1 MVRTEYLAMKT
12 DQIAAETLNSDMK
25 EFGLA
30 AKKLASHAM
39 LLGGLAIG
47 TAVLQWVA
55 VAAAVYLMVL
65 GETKYKPN
73 ILSALLVP
81 YIFFTLPSPLFIIL
95 SGEISKGISLI
106 SVLLQ
111 LFFPQHFPNW
121 PGKIGS
127 TFLVLAIAPLIIGE
141 ALRGNWIGNAICVII
156 ACYHLQE
163 HIRKSG
169 GFKQSFTTLIGLAH
183 TTGVILMI
191 VYPIWALV
199 LNFI

>member
-12 DQIAAETLNSDMK
+12 DKIAAQTLNSDMK
-25 EFGLA
+25 ELGLA
-30 AKKLASHAM
+30 AKKLATHAM
-39 LLGGLAIG
+39 KLGGLAIG
-47 TAVLQWVA
+47 TAILQWVA
-55 VAAAVYLMVL
+55 VTAAVYLMVL
-65 GETKYKPN
+65 AETKYKPN
-73 ILSALLVP
+73 ILTALLVP
-81 YIFFTLPSPLFIIL
+81 YIFFTLPSGLFIIL

-127 TFLVLAIAPLIIGE
+127 TFLVLALAPHIIGE
-141 ALRGNWIGNAICVII
+141 ALRGNWIGDVICIVI

-169 GFKQSFTTLIGLAH
+169 GCKQSFTTLIGLAH
-183 TTGVILMI
+183 TTGIILMI
-191 VYPIWALV
+191 VYPIWSLV
-199 LNFI
+199 LFFI